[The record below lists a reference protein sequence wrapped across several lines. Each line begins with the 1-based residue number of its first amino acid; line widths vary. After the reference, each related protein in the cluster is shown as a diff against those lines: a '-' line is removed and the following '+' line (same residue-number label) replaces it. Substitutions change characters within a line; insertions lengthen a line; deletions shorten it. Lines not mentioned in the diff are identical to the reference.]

1 LTDLDEEKDD
11 TLTTPQ
17 MSQNLSISPMEAMP
31 ITRAQTAKG
40 LGTTSSPLG
49 PTPKIS
55 ANLLKT
61 PSGGNAM
68 PLTRANTLRPIDFGA
83 FQMRRL
89 DVLDQHNQENYKM
102 FQR

>member
-1 LTDLDEEKDD
+1 
-11 TLTTPQ
+11 
-17 MSQNLSISPMEAMP
+17 MEGMP

-40 LGTTSSPLG
+40 LGITSSPLG
-49 PTPKIS
+49 GSTAKTS
-55 ANLLKT
+55 ANLFKS
-61 PSGGNAM
+61 PAEGF
-68 PLTRANTLRPIDFGA
+68 PLTRANTVRPIDFGA